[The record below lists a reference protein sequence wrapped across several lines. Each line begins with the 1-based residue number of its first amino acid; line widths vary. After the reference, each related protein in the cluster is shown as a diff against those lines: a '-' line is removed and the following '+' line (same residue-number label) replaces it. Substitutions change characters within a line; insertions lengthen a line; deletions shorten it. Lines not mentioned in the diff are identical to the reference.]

1 MQRGAAPKSDHG
13 AFGDVQSLL
22 NGMDPCR
29 ARHVLI
35 DDFDHRL
42 CTARRVGLQ
51 RLSYRGLKR
60 LLCGG
65 RIERDAPARETIR
78 IQPAQHEVGI
88 SHCRSLTTAV
98 ITGRPRF
105 GAGTLRAYR
114 DTTQVIHTR
123 QRASAR
129 ADFNHVDDRDLDRHA
144 AAFHEAVRTI
154 NLKGP

>member
-1 MQRGAAPKSDHG
+1 MPLSRITDKGVSDRRDRGVSGAQAHGSCCFFLHFCKQRINGLRLKLLQQSKAAAYHFERNRGEQKTNGRSDTCIAGNDDPANAEFSGDRNSMQRGAAPKSDHG

-60 LLCGG
+60 LL
-65 RIERDAPARETIR
+65 
-78 IQPAQHEVGI
+78 
-88 SHCRSLTTAV
+88 
-98 ITGRPRF
+98 
-105 GAGTLRAYR
+105 
-114 DTTQVIHTR
+114 
-123 QRASAR
+123 
-129 ADFNHVDDRDLDRHA
+129 
-144 AAFHEAVRTI
+144 
-154 NLKGP
+154 